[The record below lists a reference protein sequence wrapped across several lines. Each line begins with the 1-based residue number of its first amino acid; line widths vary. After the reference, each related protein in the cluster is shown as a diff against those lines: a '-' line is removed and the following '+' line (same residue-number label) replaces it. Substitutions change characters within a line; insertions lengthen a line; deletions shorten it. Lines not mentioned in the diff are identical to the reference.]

1 MATVRE
7 IAGYLE
13 ERVPSSLKLDFD
25 NVGLLC
31 GFPEREVSRV
41 LVVLDI
47 TQQAIEEA
55 LSLHAELIVS
65 HHPVIFTPLRR
76 VCTDTPDAKRVI
88 ALLQGNLSAICLHTN
103 LDALEG
109 GVNTALANAVG
120 GEELEN
126 AYATGRGKIR
136 VRANISLE
144 TDGAKRSIV
153 IKEIPYQVNKANLL
167 KKIADLKE
175 DKKEEAFADIAEV
188 VDESDRTG
196 MRAVVRLKKDADANK
211 ICALLLK
218 YTDLETT
225 FGINMVAIAGGKP
238 KQMGLLEILSYYI
251 NYQREVILRR
261 SKYDLER
268 AKERAHILEGLII
281 AVLNID
287 EVVRIIKNSANT
299 PEARQNL
306 RARFQLSEIQA
317 NAVLDLRLARLTR
330 LEITKLQEELEQLR
344 RLIKELTAIIGSK
357 KLQMEVVKTELTE
370 IKKKYKNA
378 RRTGIGG
385 AAEFIK
391 KRGFVLCV
399 IQAKYESFSFSEKTV
414 QANWSAKCVSAR
426 LIA

>member
-1 MATVRE
+1 M
-7 IAGYLE
+7 
-13 ERVPSSLKLDFD
+13 
-25 NVGLLC
+25 
-31 GFPEREVSRV
+31 
-41 LVVLDI
+41 
-47 TQQAIEEA
+47 
-55 LSLHAELIVS
+55 
-65 HHPVIFTPLRR
+65 
-76 VCTDTPDAKRVI
+76 
-88 ALLQGNLSAICLHTN
+88 
-103 LDALEG
+103 
-109 GVNTALANAVG
+109 
-120 GEELEN
+120 
-126 AYATGRGKIR
+126 
-136 VRANISLE
+136 
-144 TDGAKRSIV
+144 
-153 IKEIPYQVNKANLL
+153 
-167 KKIADLKE
+167 
-175 DKKEEAFADIAEV
+175 

-357 KLQMEVVKTELTE
+357 NCRWK
-370 IKKKYKNA
+370 
-378 RRTGIGG
+378 
-385 AAEFIK
+385 
-391 KRGFVLCV
+391 
-399 IQAKYESFSFSEKTV
+399 
-414 QANWSAKCVSAR
+414 W
-426 LIA
+426 